1 MSARQPGAAHPLD
14 DIASAHGSAARQA
27 VHDACAQAV
36 GFACETEP
44 PNTFEFPPRLVH
56 GGESTPEL
64 EGQVRNSVR
73 RFAEQVL
80 RIEQSSQGEGEARRL
95 VLSRPSDYNLP
106 LDEDPNVR
114 KCFACGTLGGAG
126 VLFTSS
132 QFQRVRPRC
141 KPCTQR
147 RALEDKRAQVEQLRA
162 KCQRED
168 AVAIG
173 AWTCIAH
180 LFHCAVDHMSAPCA
194 AAAPLGHVLALP
206 TALAIA
212 ECRAH
217 ERELRAEEDRR
228 GLGLR
233 AGFLV

>member
-1 MSARQPGAAHPLD
+1 MSAQQPGAAHPLD

-56 GGESTPEL
+56 GGQSTPEL

-114 KCFACGTLGGAG
+114 KCVACGTLGEAG
-126 VLFTSS
+126 VLFTST

-147 RALEDKRAQVEQLRA
+147 RALEAKRAQVEQLRA

-173 AWTCIAH
+173 AWWRAIAH
-180 LFHCAVDHMSAPCA
+180 L
-194 AAAPLGHVLALP
+194 AAAPFDH
-206 TALAIA
+206 I
-212 ECRAH
+212 
-217 ERELRAEEDRR
+217 
-228 GLGLR
+228 
-233 AGFLV
+233 